1 MSQLPDCISMTLS
14 FENVEN
20 VVKPP
25 HKPTER
31 KRTKFC
37 ETLGTRQNRPH
48 SNPMSKHPIRLTV
61 KVAHG
66 NPPSY
71 LRISETT
78 YRNVPPTKLP
88 APTYKTS
95 FHIHYQLQSAAKVLL
110 FSDICK
116 SLTGKCVFF
125 CYFCYIYSPPAT
137 LRSDCSSLNQL
148 TCPPTQNFEPPS
160 DRPKRKRRKE
170 LRLLRQLGSQKRS
183 CANSASCAFFCHP
196 IQP

>member
-37 ETLGTRQNRPH
+37 ETLETRQNRPH
-48 SNPMSKHPIRLTV
+48 STPMSKHPSRLTT

-66 NPPSY
+66 NPPLY
-71 LRISETT
+71 LKISETT
-78 YRNVPPTKLP
+78 YRNAPPTKLP
-88 APTYKTS
+88 APTYRIS
-95 FHIHYQLQSAAKVLL
+95 FHIHYQLKSAAKVQL

-116 SLTGKCVFF
+116 SFANKMYTAKQIVPFWLRTPIGFTLFYAAKTGFIACNEEIKSEKSAHGEADRA
-125 CYFCYIYSPPAT
+125 IW
-137 LRSDCSSLNQL
+137 LR
-148 TCPPTQNFEPPS
+148 TF
-160 DRPKRKRRKE
+160 
-170 LRLLRQLGSQKRS
+170 
-183 CANSASCAFFCHP
+183 
-196 IQP
+196 

>member
-125 CYFCYIYSPPAT
+125 CYFCYIYSPPTT
-137 LRSDCSSLNQL
+137 LRS
-148 TCPPTQNFEPPS
+148 T
-160 DRPKRKRRKE
+160 
-170 LRLLRQLGSQKRS
+170 
-183 CANSASCAFFCHP
+183 
-196 IQP
+196 